1 MKALLIDAYD
11 SFVYIIRQYLLEAGL
26 EVPVVR
32 NDRITGDQIEAMAPD
47 LIVLGPGPGHPA
59 ESGYVGILDRFAG
72 RTPILGV
79 CLGHQAI
86 GLAFGGTV
94 ERARRLMHGKTSPI
108 AHDGLGCFDGQ
119 AQPFSAT
126 RYHSLVVGEAGLPDC
141 LAVSARAE
149 DDGHIMGLR
158 HRTLPIE
165 SVQFHPESIRTEAGA
180 RLFGNFVGRV
190 RGAATTPL
198 IRHSQAGIQSVTRGS
213 AETKT
218 HIAADAALAGFPPA
232 RE

>member
-26 EVPVVR
+26 DVPVVR
-32 NDRITGDQIEAMAPD
+32 NDRITGDAIEAMAPD

-59 ESGYVGILDRFAG
+59 DSGYVGILDRFAG

-86 GLAFGGTV
+86 GLAFGGEV
-94 ERARRLMHGKTSPI
+94 ERARRLMHGKASPI
-108 AHDGLGCFDGQ
+108 AHDGQGCFDGQ
-119 AQPFSAT
+119 PQPFSAT
-126 RYHSLVVGEAGLPDC
+126 RYHSLVVAEDGLPDC
-141 LAVSARAE
+141 LAISARAE

-165 SVQFHPESIRTEAGA
+165 AVQFHPESIRTEAGA
-180 RLFGNFVGRV
+180 RLFGNFIARVGMGDPVGRPSPS
-190 RGAATTPL
+190 RF
-198 IRHSQAGIQSVTRGS
+198 AGPSLSR
-213 AETKT
+213 K
-218 HIAADAALAGFPPA
+218 
-232 RE
+232 RR

>member
-26 EVPVVR
+26 EVPIVR
-32 NDRITGDQIEAMAPD
+32 NDRITGDAIEAMAPD

-59 ESGYVGILDRFAG
+59 DAGYVGILDRFAG

-86 GLAFGGTV
+86 ALAFGGKV

-108 AHDGLGCFDGQ
+108 AHDGKGCFEGR

-126 RYHSLVVGEAGLPDC
+126 RYHSLVVADEGLPDC
-141 LAVSARAE
+141 LDITARAE

-158 HRTLPIE
+158 HRFLAIE
-165 SVQFHPESIRTEAGA
+165 AVQFHPESIRTEAGA
-180 RLFGNFVGRV
+180 RLFGNFIARAGG
-190 RGAATTPL
+190 GA
-198 IRHSQAGIQSVTRGS
+198 GW
-213 AETKT
+213 
-218 HIAADAALAGFPPA
+218 
-232 RE
+232 

>member
-32 NDRITGDQIEAMAPD
+32 NDRITGDAIETMAPD

-59 ESGYVGILDRFAG
+59 EAGYVGILDRFAG

>member
-32 NDRITGDQIEAMAPD
+32 NDRITGDAIEAMAPD

-94 ERARRLMHGKTSPI
+94 ERARRLMHGKASTI
-108 AHDGLGCFDGQ
+108 AHDGRGCFTGQ
-119 AQPFSAT
+119 PQPFQAT
-126 RYHSLVVGEAGLPDC
+126 RYHSLVVGEEGLPDC
-141 LAVSARAE
+141 LEISARSE
-149 DDGHIMGLR
+149 DDGHIRGLR
-158 HRTLPIE
+158 HRFLPIE

-180 RLFGNFVGRV
+180 RLFENFVGRV
-190 RGAATTPL
+190 ASSRDAATP
-198 IRHSQAGIQSVTRGS
+198 SPANGGRG
-213 AETKT
+213 
-218 HIAADAALAGFPPA
+218 
-232 RE
+232 

>member
-26 EVPVVR
+26 DVPVVR
-32 NDRITGDQIEAMAPD
+32 NDRVTGDEIEAMRPD

-59 ESGYVGILDRFAG
+59 DAGYVGMLDRFAG
-72 RTPILGV
+72 RLPILGV

-86 GLAFGGTV
+86 GLAFGGKV

-108 AHDGLGCFDGQ
+108 AHDGEGCFKDQ

-126 RYHSLVVGEAGLPDC
+126 RYHSLVVAEDGLPDC

-158 HRTLPIE
+158 HRFLPIE

-180 RLFGNFVGRV
+180 RLFGNFIDRV
-190 RGAATTPL
+190 AAGGAAW
-198 IRHSQAGIQSVTRGS
+198 
-213 AETKT
+213 
-218 HIAADAALAGFPPA
+218 
-232 RE
+232 

>member
-32 NDRITGDQIEAMAPD
+32 NDRITGDAIDAMAPD

-59 ESGYVGILDRFAG
+59 DSGYVGILDRFAG

-108 AHDGLGCFDGQ
+108 AHDGRGCFDGQ
-119 AQPFSAT
+119 AHPFQAT
-126 RYHSLVVGEAGLPDC
+126 RYHSLVVGEDSLPDC
-141 LAVSARAE
+141 LTVSARCAE
-149 DDGHIMGLR
+149 DGHIMGLR
-158 HRTLPIE
+158 HRFLPIE

-180 RLFGNFVGRV
+180 RLFGNFVARTAGQ
-190 RGAATTPL
+190 GATW
-198 IRHSQAGIQSVTRGS
+198 
-213 AETKT
+213 
-218 HIAADAALAGFPPA
+218 
-232 RE
+232 

>member
-26 EVPVVR
+26 EVPVLR
-32 NDRITGDQIEAMAPD
+32 NDRITGDAIEAMAPD

-86 GLAFGGTV
+86 GLAFGGKV

-108 AHDGLGCFDGQ
+108 AHDGQGCFDGQ
-119 AQPFSAT
+119 PHPFRAT
-126 RYHSLVVGEAGLPDC
+126 RYHSLVVAEAGLPDC
-141 LAVSARAE
+141 LTISARAE

-158 HRTLPIE
+158 HRFLPIE
-165 SVQFHPESIRTEAGA
+165 AVQFHPESIRTEAGA
-180 RLFGNFVGRV
+180 RLFGNFIARAAG
-190 RGAATTPL
+190 GA
-198 IRHSQAGIQSVTRGS
+198 GW
-213 AETKT
+213 
-218 HIAADAALAGFPPA
+218 
-232 RE
+232 